1 MITEIKIYQVIL
13 GLFKYLVKVFY
24 GLPPTH
30 CKLVHQFSCCSLNF
44 LLCDDIEAL
53 ILFVSTFVIS

>member
-13 GLFKYLVKVFY
+13 GLFLVKVFY
-24 GLPPTH
+24 GLSPTH

-44 LLCDDIEAL
+44 LLYDDIEAL

>member
-24 GLPPTH
+24 GLSPTY
-30 CKLVHQFSCCSLNF
+30 CKLVHQFSCCSLN
-44 LLCDDIEAL
+44 LLLNDDIEAL

>member
-13 GLFKYLVKVFY
+13 GLFKYLVKVSY
-24 GLPPTH
+24 GLSPTH
-30 CKLVHQFSCCSLNF
+30 CKLVHQFSYCSLN
-44 LLCDDIEAL
+44 LLLHDDIEAL